1 LPPNIFEDL
10 VSLITLRLHENPL
23 KALDENLLKNL
34 ISLEVVLFDGNLF
47 ETVPDN
53 LFKNNE
59 NLTEVKLSAKITK
72 MSNKIF
78 SHLQKLK
85 HLYLVDNFC
94 VSLDIYDHNS
104 SIAFTEEVLTS
115 CSCEVAET
123 KSGLNLEKIFFALGT
138 TLWIIFTISVLR
150 HGRNR
155 ELFLSSRDGRFVTF
169 KKGKIDICIHRTYYL
184 TSFLAVKN
192 TFDEYIKNTTI
203 HGLNYIV
210 NEASYLITR

>member
-1 LPPNIFEDL
+1 
-10 VSLITLRLHENPL
+10 
-23 KALDENLLKNL
+23 LKNL

-53 LFKNNE
+53 LFKNNG

-78 SHLQKLK
+78 SHLKQLK

-94 VSLDIYDHNS
+94 VSLDIFDHNS
-104 SIAFTEEVLTS
+104 NIAFTEEVLTS
-115 CSCEVAET
+115 CSCEVAEI
-123 KSGLNLEKIFFALGT
+123 KSSLNLEKIFTALGI

-150 HGRNR
+150 QGRNR
-155 ELFLSSRDGRFVTF
+155 ELFLSSRDGRFITF
-169 KKGKIDICIHRTYYL
+169 KNGRICQKIDICIHRTHYL